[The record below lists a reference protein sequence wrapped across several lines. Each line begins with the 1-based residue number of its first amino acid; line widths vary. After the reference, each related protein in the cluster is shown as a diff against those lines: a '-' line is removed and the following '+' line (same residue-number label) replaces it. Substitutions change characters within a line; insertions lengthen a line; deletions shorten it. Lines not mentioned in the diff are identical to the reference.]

1 MTWQFR
7 REASSCTSRNY
18 GCYEVILPKDT
29 AKISPRRRNC
39 KICLAKYPTGLHG
52 YKIRRKGD
60 SKDDDDSGKTV
71 KNICANITDVQCE
84 SIRTGEVLS
93 MCVVSVQVPHK
104 NSDKEIMM
112 FSILDTCSQDTF
124 ITISLMEQLN
134 MSGVQ
139 TFINIKMLISHQKE
153 SLYYQGL

>member
-1 MTWQFR
+1 
-7 REASSCTSRNY
+7 
-18 GCYEVILPKDT
+18 
-29 AKISPRRRNC
+29 
-39 KICLAKYPTGLHG
+39 
-52 YKIRRKGD
+52 
-60 SKDDDDSGKTV
+60 
-71 KNICANITDVQCE
+71 
-84 SIRTGEVLS
+84 

-112 FSILDTCSQDTF
+112 LAMLDTCSQDTF

-139 TFINIKMLISHQKE
+139 TFINIKMLISNQKE

>member
-1 MTWQFR
+1 
-7 REASSCTSRNY
+7 
-18 GCYEVILPKDT
+18 
-29 AKISPRRRNC
+29 
-39 KICLAKYPTGLHG
+39 
-52 YKIRRKGD
+52 
-60 SKDDDDSGKTV
+60 
-71 KNICANITDVQCE
+71 
-84 SIRTGEVLS
+84 

-104 NSDKEIMM
+104 NSDKEM

-139 TFINIKMLISHQKE
+139 TFINIKMLISNQKE